1 MALLHLLQHADPLQH
16 PVGFGDERFA
26 DMESREAFA
35 FEQSDAPAAV
45 GNESCHGGSRGT
57 TADDYHVVF
66 RMRHEEIGSLSQV
79 AFAVRSSLFAVR
91 GSHPEAGSWK
101 LETGNWKLE
110 THFYVYR
117 IPVCCGRKKRGRSTS
132 TRSSPARVS
141 AIESRSAR
149 ARYPVDFSEARP
161 SANRSSTSTPYFVA
175 K

>member
-79 AFAVRSSLFAVR
+79 AFTVRSSLFAVR
-91 GSHPEAGSWK
+91 ILK
-101 LETGNWKLE
+101 LEAGNWKLE
-110 THFYVYR
+110 THSLR
-117 IPVCCGRKKRGRSTS
+117 IPNPSMLRQ
-132 TRSSPARVS
+132 
-141 AIESRSAR
+141 E
-149 ARYPVDFSEARP
+149 EARQEHVDSQQP
-161 SANRSSTSTPYFVA
+161 GARECDRVA
-175 K
+175 IGPRKIPGRLQ

>member
-26 DMESREAFA
+26 DMESREAFS

-66 RMRHEEIGSLSQV
+66 RMRHEEIGSLSR
-79 AFAVRSSLFAVR
+79 FAVRILER
-91 GSHPEAGSWK
+91 EAGS
-101 LETGNWKLE
+101 WKLE

-161 SANRSSTSTPYFVA
+161 SANRSSTSTPYLVA